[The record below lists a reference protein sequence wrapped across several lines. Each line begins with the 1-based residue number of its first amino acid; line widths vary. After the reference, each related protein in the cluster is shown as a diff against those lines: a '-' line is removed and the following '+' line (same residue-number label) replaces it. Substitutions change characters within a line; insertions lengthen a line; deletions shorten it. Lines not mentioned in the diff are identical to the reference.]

1 MASIGL
7 ALRDLQRGDSLIS
20 IIRAHLA
27 AGIVSAGPW
36 LISILSILFIAPLVH
51 ERVPDPQDIAKFQVM
66 VTYVF
71 AGSLV
76 VTGPLQFILARVASD
91 FVHETDDTSLLPNLG
106 GAMAV
111 TALLCGLLA
120 ALVSPWF
127 SDVSTPLY
135 VLFALCFMTVSCA
148 WSVTIVL
155 NMVRDYFNVLASYA
169 FGYTSVLG
177 LAYLLAPW
185 SLEGLLAAFVLGQT
199 LLVLWGVAI
208 VARAYPS
215 PQLLRLDMLRGGK
228 FVALLAATGLM
239 YNLGIWVDKVL
250 FWAHPQMGE
259 AVIGPLRNSA
269 VYDFPIFLAYL
280 GIVPGMAVFL
290 LVLETDLSQA
300 FSGFFGS
307 IRDGATLSSIERF
320 ADEAVG
326 AARHGLSRIVRT
338 QVLTFLSALVL
349 APAAFERFGVSALH
363 RHLFYV
369 DLAAVSMQVVVLAV
383 LSILFY
389 LDRRVEA
396 LGLCVVFFIL
406 NLVGTLLSQRLG
418 PTAYGY
424 GFAFATVATALL
436 GILLLNRAF
445 ARLVQRTFTSQGGT
459 S

>member
-1 MASIGL
+1 MASIGF
-7 ALRDLQRGDSLIS
+7 ALRDLQRGDSLS
-20 IIRAHLA
+20 SVLKAHLA

-51 ERVPDPQDIAKFQVM
+51 DRVPDQQDIGRFQVM

-76 VTGPLQFILARVASD
+76 ATGPIQFILARVASD
-91 FVHETDDTSLLPNLG
+91 FVHETDSTSLLPNLV
-106 GAMAV
+106 GALAV
-111 TALLCGLLA
+111 TALLCALFA
-120 ALVSPWF
+120 ALAWPWF
-127 SDVSTPLY
+127 GEISTPLY
-135 VLFALCFMTVSCA
+135 ILFALCFITVSCA

-155 NMVRDYFNVLASYA
+155 NMVRDYLNVLASYVV
-169 FGYTSVLG
+169 GYTTVLG
-177 LAYLLAPW
+177 LACLFAPW
-185 SLEGLLAAFVLGQT
+185 GLEGLLGAFVAGQSV
-199 LLVLWGVAI
+199 LVLWGLGI
-208 VARAYPS
+208 IARTYPS
-215 PQLLRLDMLRGGK
+215 AQLLRLDMLRGGK

-250 FWAHPQMGE
+250 FWAHPQLGE
-259 AVIGPLRNSA
+259 TVVGPLRSSA

-300 FSGFFGS
+300 FSGFFGA
-307 IRDGATLSSIERF
+307 IRDGATLSRIERF

-338 QVLTFLSALVL
+338 QVLTFLGALAV
-349 APAAFERFGVSALH
+349 APTVFDGFGISALH

-369 DLAAVSMQVVVLAV
+369 DLAAVSMQVLVLAV

-396 LGLCVVFFIL
+396 LGLCILFFVL
-406 NLVGTLLSQRLG
+406 NLAGTLLSHQLG
-418 PTAYGY
+418 PATYGY

-436 GILLLNRAF
+436 GVLLLNRAF

-459 S
+459 N